1 MNAFKTGLAAAALLS
16 SSLALAQTPPA
27 EATAP
32 AAAPVP
38 AAPAADAATPA
49 PKLSYTDDYRI
60 SVDDDANSDG
70 EIVFRMTWK
79 DGGSKDVTVPIK
91 KGTNENEIARTIKK
105 AFVDQIGTKKYN
117 IEMEDGENVIIERSG
132 GKGDTS
138 LVLVSN
144 SVKNVDVKVHWD

>member
-1 MNAFKTGLAAAALLS
+1 MGSLKIAFAAAALLAA
-16 SSLALAQTPPA
+16 SLALAQTP
-27 EATAP
+27 ATDTLTGTDV
-32 AAAPVP
+32 VP
-38 AAPAADAATPA
+38 PT

-70 EIVFRMTWK
+70 EIVFRVTTK
-79 DGGSKDVTVPIK
+79 DGAAKDVTVAIK
-91 KGTNENEIARTIKK
+91 KGTNENSVARAIKQ
-105 AFVDQIGTKKYN
+105 AFVEQLGTKNYN

-144 SVKNVDVKVHWD
+144 SVKNVDVKVHRD

>member
-1 MNAFKTGLAAAALLS
+1 MNAIKPGLAATALLTA
-16 SSLALAQTPPA
+16 SLAIAQAPA
-27 EATAP
+27 ETP
-32 AAAPVP
+32 AAEAAT
-38 AAPAADAATPA
+38 AAPAAN
-49 PKLSYTDDYRI
+49 LRYTDDYRI

-79 DGGSKDVTVPIK
+79 EGGSKDVVVAIK
-91 KGTNENEIARTIKK
+91 KGTNENSIAREIKA
-105 AFVDQIGTKKYN
+105 AFVEQIGTKKYN
-117 IEMEDGENVIIERSG
+117 IEMEDGESVIIERSG

>member
-1 MNAFKTGLAAAALLS
+1 MNALKTGLAAALLS
-16 SSLALAQTPPA
+16 SSLSLAQAPPA
-27 EATAP
+27 EAPAP
-32 AAAPVP
+32 AAAP
-38 AAPAADAATPA
+38 AAATDAATPA
-49 PKLSYTDDYRI
+49 TKLSYTDDYRI

-105 AFVDQIGTKKYN
+105 AFEAQIGTKKYN

>member
-1 MNAFKTGLAAAALLS
+1 MSALKTGLAAAALLS
-16 SSLALAQTPPA
+16 TSLALAQTPPA
-27 EATAP
+27 ESTAP
-32 AAAPVP
+32 AAAP
-38 AAPAADAATPA
+38 APAAGAATPA

-91 KGTNENEIARTIKK
+91 KGTNENEIARTIK
-105 AFVDQIGTKKYN
+105 AALVEQIGTKKYS

-144 SVKNVDVKVHWD
+144 SVKNVNVKVHRD

>member
-1 MNAFKTGLAAAALLS
+1 MSALKISLTAAALLS
-16 SSLALAQTPPA
+16 TSLVLAQTPPT

-32 AAAPVP
+32 AAAP
-38 AAPAADAATPA
+38 APAADAATPA

-91 KGTNENEIARTIKK
+91 KGTNENEIARTIKA
-105 AFVDQIGTKKYN
+105 AFVEQIGTKKYN

-144 SVKNVDVKVHWD
+144 SVKNVDVKVHRD

>member
-1 MNAFKTGLAAAALLS
+1 MSALKISLTAAALLS
-16 SSLALAQTPPA
+16 TSLALAQALPA
-27 EATAP
+27 ENTTTGTDIVT
-32 AAAPVP
+32 PV
-38 AAPAADAATPA
+38 A
-49 PKLSYTDDYRI
+49 KLSYTDDYRI

-91 KGTNENEIARTIKK
+91 KGTNENEIARTIKA
-105 AFVDQIGTKKYN
+105 AFVEQIGTKKYN

-144 SVKNVDVKVHWD
+144 SVKNVDVKVHRD

>member
-1 MNAFKTGLAAAALLS
+1 MNALKTGLAAALLS
-16 SSLALAQTPPA
+16 SSLSLAQAPPA
-27 EATAP
+27 EAPAP
-32 AAAPVP
+32 AAAP
-38 AAPAADAATPA
+38 AAATDAATPA
-49 PKLSYTDDYRI
+49 TKLSYTDDYRI

>member
-1 MNAFKTGLAAAALLS
+1 MSALKISLTAVALLS
-16 SSLALAQTPPA
+16 TSLALAQTPPA

-32 AAAPVP
+32 AAAP
-38 AAPAADAATPA
+38 APAADAATPA

-105 AFVDQIGTKKYN
+105 AFVEQIGTKKYN

-144 SVKNVDVKVHWD
+144 SVKNVNVKVHWD

>member
-1 MNAFKTGLAAAALLS
+1 MSALKIGLTAAALLS
-16 SSLALAQTPPA
+16 TSLALAQAVPA
-27 EATAP
+27 ENTTTGTDIVT
-32 AAAPVP
+32 PVE
-38 AAPAADAATPA
+38 
-49 PKLSYTDDYRI
+49 KLSYTDDYRI

-70 EIVFRMTWK
+70 EIVFRVTWK

-105 AFVDQIGTKKYN
+105 AFVEQIGTKKYN

>member
-1 MNAFKTGLAAAALLS
+1 MSALKISLTAAALLS
-16 SSLALAQTPPA
+16 TSLVLAQTPPT
-27 EATAP
+27 EAT
-32 AAAPVP
+32 
-38 AAPAADAATPA
+38 APAADAATPA

-91 KGTNENEIARTIKK
+91 KGTNENEIARTIKA
-105 AFVDQIGTKKYN
+105 AFVEQIGTKKYN

-144 SVKNVDVKVHWD
+144 SVKNVNVKVHWD